1 MNTSFSSRGY
11 SLIKDELG
19 KSEVNELKKLLT
31 VKAFVHKNYAA
42 NNNPFPVYAESKK
55 KIYIPRFYGIE
66 KYGQPNNHKLNTP
79 LKVNLNFGKSLRAI
93 QEPIVE
99 NYFKHLDK
107 INGGGGIIA
116 IPCRYGKTVIGLN
129 IACKLKL
136 KTLIVVHKEFLLNQ
150 WKERI
155 NEFVPNVKIGRIQGS
170 IINTNQC
177 EIVIGMLQSISM
189 KDYDDDVFNDFGLV
203 IFDECHHL
211 GAEVFSKALLKTN
224 FKYTLGLS
232 ATPRRDDGLTKVF
245 EWYLGKIVFQ
255 IKKRNKE
262 DVLVKIVKY
271 FNEDEEYC
279 KEEKN
284 FKGLNNSSKMINN
297 ICSFIPRTEIIV
309 NEIQLLCKENRKILV
324 LSNRVSHL
332 KDMHILL
339 TKININKV
347 GYYIGGMKEK
357 ELDESTKNDVI
368 LATFSM
374 AEEGFDCK
382 ELDSVIFAS
391 PRSKIEQAVGRIL
404 RKKVEDRLITPK
416 VIDIADEFSMFINQ
430 NTKRFKFYKRNKY
443 QIEYVNHTPFPDN
456 DICEN
461 NSNNNKL
468 PTNLEFLD

>member
-1 MNTSFSSRGY
+1 MAFISTNNFSNKSIN
-11 SLIKDELG
+11 IKFISDLRENQKPVAKKFL
-19 KSEVNELKKLLT
+19 EEANLK
-31 VKAFVHKNYAA
+31 
-42 NNNPFPVYAESKK
+42 
-55 KIYIPRFYGIE
+55 
-66 KYGQPNNHKLNTP
+66 
-79 LKVNLNFGKSLRAI
+79 
-93 QEPIVE
+93 
-99 NYFKHLDK
+99 
-107 INGGGGIIA
+107 GGGIISV
-116 IPCRYGKTVIGLN
+116 PCGFGKTVLALYILS
-129 IACKLKL
+129 KLSV
-136 KTLIVVHKEFLLNQ
+136 KTLVIVHKEFLMDQ

-155 NEFVPNVKIGRIQGS
+155 EFFLPDAKIGKIQGDV
-170 IINTNQC
+170 IKIKDKD
-177 EIVIGMLQSISM
+177 IVIGMLQSISM
-189 KDYDDDVFNDFGLV
+189 KEYEDDVFKDFGLV

-262 DVLVKIVKY
+262 DVLVKIIKY

-279 KEEKN
+279 REEKN

-309 NEIQLLCKENRKILV
+309 NEIQELHKEKRKILV

-339 TKININKV
+339 TKIDINKV

-382 ELDSVIFAS
+382 ELDSIIFAS

-404 RKKVEDRLITPK
+404 RKKVEDRLVTPK

-430 NTKRFKFYKRNKY
+430 NTKRFKFYKKNKY
-443 QIEYVNHTPFPDN
+443 QIEFANHTPFPDN
-456 DICEN
+456 DKYDN
-461 NSNNNKL
+461 DNTNNKL
-468 PTNLEFLD
+468 PTNLDFLD